1 MIYERN
7 IVFFNE
13 RGRERK
19 TEEKREQSERY
30 IRNGYC
36 EIII

>member
-19 TEEKREQSERY
+19 TEGKREQSEIY
-30 IRNGYC
+30 KKWIL
-36 EIII
+36 